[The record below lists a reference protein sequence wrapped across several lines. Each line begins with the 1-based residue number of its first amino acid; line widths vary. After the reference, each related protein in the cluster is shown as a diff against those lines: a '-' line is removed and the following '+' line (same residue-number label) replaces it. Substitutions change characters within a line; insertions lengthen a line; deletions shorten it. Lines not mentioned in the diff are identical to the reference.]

1 MYLKDVELRYRTYE
15 LLFVRKKDHYM
26 DIEKIN
32 KIARK

>member
-1 MYLKDVELRYRTYE
+1 MYLKDVELRYHTNE
-15 LLFVRKKDHYM
+15 LLFLRKKGHYM